1 MEIRELMSHGVIT
14 VGPSTPLKEAARRM
28 VEAGVSGLPVTE
40 DGRLV
45 GVISEGDFVAAE
57 SQRGLPRPGIWQRLL
72 RGEDVSLR
80 SGTVG
85 DAMTRDVITLAPDA
99 DHAQAARVMRRNRI
113 KRIPVV
119 EPGGSLV
126 GILSRADIL
135 RAFTRPDAEIRSE
148 IRERVMRKVLWV
160 DPKLVDIQIDD
171 GNVTMKGHLETRSDV
186 ELLEELVGRLDG
198 VVSVNSHMT
207 WETDNTELRM
217 AAGPRPFGPNW
228 Y

>member
-1 MEIRELMSHGVIT
+1 MEIRKLMTEGVIT
-14 VGPSTPLKEAARRM
+14 VGPDMPLKEAARRM
-28 VEAGVSGLPVTE
+28 IEARVSGLPVTD
-40 DGRLV
+40 DGRLI

-57 SQRGLPRPGIWQRLL
+57 GQRGFSRAGLWQRLMG
-72 RGEDVSLR
+72 REEPRFKGSTVSE
-80 SGTVG
+80 
-85 DAMTRDVITLAPDA
+85 AMSRDVVTLTPDV
-99 DHAQAARVMRRNRI
+99 DHAQAARTMRRNKI
-113 KRIPVV
+113 KRIPIVDHN
-119 EPGGSLV
+119 GSLV

-148 IRERVMRKVLWV
+148 IRDRVMRKVLWI

-186 ELLEELVGRLDG
+186 ELLEELVERLDG
-198 VVSVNSHMT
+198 VVAVSSQLT

-217 AAGPRPFGPNW
+217 VSGQRPFGPNW